1 MVNVRAK
8 ALGEVRYLM
17 LPFLISSYLPTPNPP
32 SPAQR
37 IAFNREQR
45 MFKVSMTY
53 LLLTSGWWE
62 QDVMGGKGGSE
73 GMVMDPC
80 GVSYFVGS

>member
-1 MVNVRAK
+1 
-8 ALGEVRYLM
+8 
-17 LPFLISSYLPTPNPP
+17 
-32 SPAQR
+32 
-37 IAFNREQR
+37 

-62 QDVMGGKGGSE
+62 QDVMEDSGGSE

-80 GVSYFVGS
+80 GVSYL